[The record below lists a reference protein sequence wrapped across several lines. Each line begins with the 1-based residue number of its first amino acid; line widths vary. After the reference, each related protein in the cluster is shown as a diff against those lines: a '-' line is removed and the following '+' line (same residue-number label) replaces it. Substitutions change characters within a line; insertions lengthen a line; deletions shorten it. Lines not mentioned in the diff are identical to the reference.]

1 MTYKIPKVDVLA
13 LAIRDALREQK
24 TVISQN
30 KLTELVNVN
39 LRSMD
44 PQFCASEERIR
55 RITLSNRLAKVEIQ
69 TREGQ
74 ERSHNAPCPVCGKRM
89 RRQQNETIF
98 GGKVT
103 LGYKCR
109 ACGYWTG
116 LKRRVPVRYIFN
128 ADEVGLAK
136 RERERQDTSQ
146 TKL

>member
-13 LAIRDALREQK
+13 LAIREALREQK

-30 KLTELVNVN
+30 KLTELVNFN
-39 LRSMD
+39 LRNMD
-44 PQFCASEERIR
+44 PQFRASEERIR
-55 RITLSNRLAKVEIQ
+55 RTTLMNKLAKVEIQ
-69 TREGQ
+69 TREVQ
-74 ERSHNAPCPVCGKRM
+74 DKSSKATCPVCGKRM
-89 RRQQNETIF
+89 RRLRNETIF

-116 LKRRVPVRYIFN
+116 LKKRVPVRYIFN
-128 ADEVGLAK
+128 ADEVGIAK
-136 RERERQDTSQ
+136 RERKSQDTAQ

>member
-1 MTYKIPKVDVLA
+1 
-13 LAIRDALREQK
+13 
-24 TVISQN
+24 
-30 KLTELVNVN
+30 
-39 LRSMD
+39 
-44 PQFCASEERIR
+44 
-55 RITLSNRLAKVEIQ
+55 
-69 TREGQ
+69 
-74 ERSHNAPCPVCGKRM
+74 M